1 MEEETEEHLF
11 FTCPYAKKIWR
22 ASGIDNTIIDSLT
35 TSLEEKLEACLQVSN
50 VATLNHHHD
59 LPIWFFFFFL
69 ENLEEKKYVIIS
81 ASTVQLEECFD

>member
-59 LPIWFFFFFL
+59 LPIWIFL
-69 ENLEEKKYVIIS
+69 FGEFGREEIFYYIS
-81 ASTVQLEECFD
+81 IDSSIGRMF